1 MCMTN
6 IDLELFL
13 EHYEVFDIN
22 YISGWKFKSSDKLF
36 KEYIDKWNG
45 IKVKATKE
53 KNKPMRTISKL
64 MLNSL
69 YGKFA
74 LNPNVQSKYPYLGE
88 DNIVHYRLGPQETR
102 EPIYIPIFR
111 RISAN

>member
-1 MCMTN
+1 MPTEYITNSGGEYVTMCMTN

-53 KNKPMRTISKL
+53 KK
-64 MLNSL
+64 
-69 YGKFA
+69 
-74 LNPNVQSKYPYLGE
+74 
-88 DNIVHYRLGPQETR
+88 
-102 EPIYIPIFR
+102 
-111 RISAN
+111 